1 LFAYSSNLLIV
12 VLRTDQFVFAR
23 ICSYRKTLASE
34 FGDSNASPA
43 VKIRIADTMIN
54 RQWLPALLNYR
65 TEPPLAW
72 EAQHKLFG
80 FPIPA

>member
-1 LFAYSSNLLIV
+1 MPPRPSRFELPI
-12 VLRTDQFVFAR
+12 
-23 ICSYRKTLASE
+23 
-34 FGDSNASPA
+34 P
-43 VKIRIADTMIN
+43 MIN